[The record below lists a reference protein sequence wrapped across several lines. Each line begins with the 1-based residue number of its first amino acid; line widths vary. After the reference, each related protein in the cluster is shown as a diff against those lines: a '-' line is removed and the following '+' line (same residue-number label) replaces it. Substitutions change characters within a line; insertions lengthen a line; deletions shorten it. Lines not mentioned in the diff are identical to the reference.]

1 MLTGVH
7 PFDLFGDASDEDI
20 AEQILSRKL
29 PPLRNSTTTAHLSDD
44 AISLIEQLLQWNPEK
59 RLTADQVLNNRWVRG
74 ETARTNKMKN
84 SDTRLSK
91 YKAFKSKLAAQ
102 VFADMVSFSS
112 KKENRANVDSRA
124 SLLEHAFQKLDE
136 SHKGYVTTKDIQK
149 LTNHLPSEASFDS
162 GEDEQLS
169 LSGFSGLMEE
179 TLKNRYY
186 PKGHIIYNEGD
197 KGDAMLVHV
206 IFLFMQ
212 TDDTVLTRLAFRN
225 PQVLS

>member
-29 PPLRNSTTTAHLSDD
+29 PPLRNSTITAHLSDD
-44 AISLIEQLLQWNPEK
+44 AISLIEQLLQWRPEK
-59 RLTADQVLNNRWVRG
+59 RLTAYQVLNNRWVRG
-74 ETARTNKMKN
+74 ETARTDKMKN

-91 YKAFKSKLAAQ
+91 YKAFKSKLAAH

-112 KKENRANVDSRA
+112 KKEKSTNVDSRA

-149 LTNHLPSEASFDS
+149 LTNHSSSETSIEP
-162 GEDEQLS
+162 GEGEQLS

-197 KGDAMLVHV
+197 KGDAMLVPLNLF
-206 IFLFMQ
+206 FLFS
-212 TDDTVLTRLAFRN
+212 DTQMLF
-225 PQVLS
+225 

>member
-7 PFDLFGDASDEDI
+7 PFDLFGDASDEEI
-20 AEQILSRKL
+20 TEQILSRKL
-29 PPLRNSTTTAHLSDD
+29 PPLRNSSITAHLSDD

-59 RLTADQVLNNRWVRG
+59 RLTAEQVLNNRWVRG
-74 ETARTNKMKN
+74 ETARTDKMEN

-112 KKENRANVDSRA
+112 NEEKRANVDTRT
-124 SLLEHAFQKLDE
+124 SLLEHAFHKLDE
-136 SHKGYVTTKDIQK
+136 SHKGYVTTKDLQK
-149 LTNHLPSEASFDS
+149 LVKYSPDETKTES

-169 LSGFSGLMEE
+169 LSGFSGLVED

-186 PKGHIIYNEGD
+186 PKGHVICNEGD
-197 KGDAMLVHV
+197 KGDAM
-206 IFLFMQ
+206 
-212 TDDTVLTRLAFRN
+212 
-225 PQVLS
+225 